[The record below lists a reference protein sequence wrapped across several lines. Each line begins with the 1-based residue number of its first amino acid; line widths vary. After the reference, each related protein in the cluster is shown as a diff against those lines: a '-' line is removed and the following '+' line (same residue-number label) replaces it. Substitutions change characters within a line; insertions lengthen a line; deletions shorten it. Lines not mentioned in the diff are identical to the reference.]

1 MQILLRIRKIKLW
14 GVINMGKK
22 STNTGSA
29 VSRRQ
34 FGAAAGVAAV
44 AAGTPIIASAHGSAD
59 SASVSESIV
68 SVQTENGAVQGFFA
82 HPSKG
87 QHPGVLTWRNGGS
100 LGLSSR
106 NEARRL
112 AGQGYSVLVLDRDG
126 GDARAVE
133 AETLDAVAW
142 LEKSNAV
149 NAERGVGTPMWA
161 QDHAKAQRH
170 N

>member
-1 MQILLRIRKIKLW
+1 
-14 GVINMGKK
+14 MGKK
-22 STNTGSA
+22 STKIGSA

-44 AAGTPIIASAHGSAD
+44 TAGTPGLAFAKD
-59 SASVSESIV
+59 SANRASVAESIV
-68 SVQTENGAVQGFFA
+68 SVQTSNGTVQGFLA
-82 HPSKG
+82 HPPKG
-87 QHPGVLTWRNGGS
+87 QHPGVLAWRKGGS

-126 GDARAVE
+126 EDTLAVE
-133 AETLDAVAW
+133 TETLDAVAW
-142 LEKSNAV
+142 LEKSNSV
-149 NAERGVGTPMWA
+149 NADRGVGTPQWA
-161 QDHAKAQRH
+161 QERLKVQRY